1 MDFETPGKFAR
12 RKIEE
17 ECKKIFSLSGK
28 KKAGKLETGT
38 VIMSFLYKN
47 GVIIAA
53 DRQVTGGL
61 KIIRT
66 NFPKISRVSS
76 CSALSFCGSVNMA
89 QIISRIYVNLLST
102 IKFRIDE
109 EVPILGQIKIFE
121 EMMQQLAFLFED
133 FDIRT
138 MFHFSG
144 LDRNTGRTYLL
155 EFYEDGAIV
164 KPDAP
169 YIAEGSGGTEART
182 TLKSFFATKNFKDLC
197 LEEALRLAIS
207 TIRVSA
213 EADAGV
219 GDPRL
224 QSSTLAF
231 IDAKDGLTFVS
242 QEKIKLLIEEV
253 CE

>member
-1 MDFETPGKFAR
+1 MIIETPGNFVKQ
-12 RKIEE
+12 KVGE
-17 ECKKIFSLSGK
+17 ECKRIFSLCSNRK
-28 KKAGKLETGT
+28 TKRLETGT
-38 VIMSFLYKN
+38 VIMSFLYKD

-53 DRQVTGGL
+53 DRQVTGGS

-89 QIISRIYVNLLST
+89 QIVSRVYANLLST

-121 EMMQQLAFLFED
+121 EMMQQLALLLD
-133 FDIRT
+133 FDIGT

-144 LDRNTGRTYLL
+144 LDRTTGRTYLL

-182 TLKSFFATKNFKDLC
+182 TLKSFFAAKNFKDLS

-207 TIRVSA
+207 TIRISA

-231 IDAKDGLTFVS
+231 INTKDGLTFVS
-242 QEKIKLLIEEV
+242 QERIKSLIVEV
-253 CE
+253 CK

>member
-1 MDFETPGKFAR
+1 VNIETPGTFAK

-17 ECKKIFSLSGK
+17 EAKRIFSL
-28 KKAGKLETGT
+28 AGGRKTTKLETGT
-38 VIMSFLYKN
+38 VIMSFLYKD
-47 GVIIAA
+47 GIMIGA
-53 DRQVTGGL
+53 DRQISGGY
-61 KIIRT
+61 KIVRT
-66 NFPKISRVSS
+66 NFPKITRVSS
-76 CSALSFCGSVNMA
+76 CAALSFCGQVNMA
-89 QIISRIYVNLLST
+89 QIVSKVYTDILSA

-109 EVPILGQIKIFE
+109 EVPIQGQIKKFE
-121 EMMQQLAFLFED
+121 ELMQQLALLFDD
-133 FDIRT
+133 FDIGT

-144 LDRNTGRTYLL
+144 IDRTTGRPYLL

-182 TLKSFFATKNFKDLC
+182 TLKNFFKTKDFKNLEF
-197 LEEALRLAIS
+197 EEAARLAIS

-224 QSSTLAF
+224 QSSTLAI
-231 IDAKDGLTFVS
+231 IDMKNGFSFVD
-242 QEKIKLLIEEV
+242 QEKIKALITEV
-253 CE
+253 CK